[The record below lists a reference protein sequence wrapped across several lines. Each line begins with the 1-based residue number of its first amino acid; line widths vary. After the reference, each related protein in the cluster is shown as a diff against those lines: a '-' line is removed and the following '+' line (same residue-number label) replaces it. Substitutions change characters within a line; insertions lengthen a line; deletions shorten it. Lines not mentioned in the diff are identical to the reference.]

1 MNDDD
6 LSFIMGSI
14 RRQDV
19 LLALSQS
26 KMTVGQ
32 LSNVTN
38 INPNMLYRIVRELTE
53 RGLLAHNDV
62 SRYKIYR
69 TTDQGIEL
77 LESIGV
83 IK

>member
-6 LSFIMGSI
+6 LSFIMGST

-19 LLALSQS
+19 LLALSQA

-32 LSNVTN
+32 LSNATN

-53 RGLLAHNDV
+53 RELLAHNDV
-62 SRYKIYR
+62 ARYKIYR
-69 TTDQGIEL
+69 TTDKGKEL

>member
-62 SRYKIYR
+62 SRYNFI
-69 TTDQGIEL
+69 TNIESNPKL
-77 LESIGV
+77 ADNP
-83 IK
+83 

>member
-6 LSFIMGSI
+6 LSFIMGST

-32 LSNVTN
+32 LSNVTK

-53 RGLLAHNDV
+53 RELLAHNDV
-62 SRYKIYR
+62 ARYKIYR
-69 TTDQGIEL
+69 TTDKGIEL